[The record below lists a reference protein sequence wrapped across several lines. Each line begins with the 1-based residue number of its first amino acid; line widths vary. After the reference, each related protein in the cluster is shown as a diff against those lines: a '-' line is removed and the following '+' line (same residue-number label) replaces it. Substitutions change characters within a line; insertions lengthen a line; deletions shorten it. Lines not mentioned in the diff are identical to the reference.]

1 MTTSAP
7 GKCPECGL
15 YWSLL
20 EGKFPTHQS
29 NGLDCPMSGHEPQ
42 EWPPAGEHPLDTK
55 YRAEAVASL
64 ATSSI
69 TVPESA
75 LAGVGAMDTPLAEPQ
90 LHWCVEHKTA
100 WFRTSNMRD
109 YAHPVGEHIGG
120 RRQKWCHQRVGMPP
134 GPAEKAPRKHL
145 VDWGSKRPVDR
156 AKGEA
161 AGNNELDGVSEQG
174 LDARQLLRPAPKP
187 RAKRSPRGYIVA
199 GDYESYPSLEA
210 AKAALALRMEAWEK
224 RQDIAED
231 PPILI
236 AGHVKETVYIPAR
249 TIPATVKVVR

>member
-75 LAGVGAMDTPLAEPQ
+75 LAPD
-90 LHWCVEHKTA
+90 KK
-100 WFRTSNMRD
+100 R
-109 YAHPVGEHIGG
+109 
-120 RRQKWCHQRVGMPP
+120 K
-134 GPAEKAPRKHL
+134 PRS
-145 VDWGSKRPVDR
+145 DRGSKRARHEAGAADGGAIQQAVDR

-210 AKAALALRMEAWEK
+210 AKAALAVSMEIWEE
-224 RQDIAED
+224 RRVGLEGD
-231 PPILI
+231 PPALI
-236 AGHVKETVYIPAR
+236 FGRVAKTTYIPAK
-249 TIPATVKVVR
+249 TTPATVRVERL